1 MLIGT
6 SSEYIGK
13 KPLPRLLRR
22 RPVVFFLGPEG
33 VGKSTVARLLAGP
46 GHVWLDTRE
55 VQEALAKRLT
65 RGSWPAALRTAPSAV
80 LDGPGWL
87 KDSDGR
93 VRLLA
98 ELARD
103 RASDGRR
110 TLFCEARHDGS
121 LQDLMGSMEVGS
133 SVVVGLRFP
142 IGRRA
147 RLRIARRLCD
157 AMGLPSEAAQG
168 SDAIE
173 PWSYDTLVAWLVE
186 RTWEDS

>member
-6 SSEYIGK
+6 SSEYIGR

-46 GHVWLDTRE
+46 GHVWCDTRE
-55 VQEALAKRLT
+55 VQEALASRVIERRWPEPLRL
-65 RGSWPAALRTAPSAV
+65 APSVV

-87 KDSDGR
+87 SSESR
-93 VRLLA
+93 VRFLV
-98 ELARD
+98 ELATE
-103 RASDGRR
+103 RAAAGRR
-110 TLFCEARHDGS
+110 TLFCEAQRDGS
-121 LQDLMGSMEVGS
+121 LQELMGAMEVGT

-147 RLRIARRLCD
+147 RLRIAHRLCES
-157 AMGLPSEAAQG
+157 MGWRRDIAVGSE
-168 SDAIE
+168 AIE
-173 PWSYDTLVAWLVE
+173 PWSYDNLVAWLVE
-186 RTWEDS
+186 RAWRNG